1 MQKIAFLILV
11 ILFLFSNVVK
21 ADEGLSLR
29 EIYVI
34 TDVVTPGEIT
44 SGESVSSSKIN
55 QQFKQDTSSLL
66 EYFTGI
72 DNAANGSVSSIPY
85 MHGLNDDRI
94 RISVDGVDLNSA
106 CTSHTDTDLSFI
118 DINDVDYIK
127 VFAGITPVSM
137 GGDSIAGSIKIKTK
151 NPTFSQD
158 DQLIYSTKLK
168 SFYKSNNDEQ
178 GVHFKSSVASSN
190 AYLKYS
196 GSYSQSNNYSSAN
209 DFKGANYGG
218 TSDKSGIRDDEI
230 ASSGYRME
238 NHQLSYGYQ
247 INNHLLEIKFDY
259 QSIPY
264 QGFMN
269 QRMDVVG
276 QHFRPEFINRVD
288 DIVVFHPL
296 GKEQIKSIAKI
307 QLASLR
313 ARLAEKG
320 YKLSLSAAAMDKLA
334 DAGFDPVFGAR
345 PLKRAIQVQVEN
357 PLAHQ
362 LLAGEL
368 IPESTVRI
376 DADDSGLF
384 IVSN

>member
-1 MQKIAFLILV
+1 
-11 ILFLFSNVVK
+11 
-21 ADEGLSLR
+21 
-29 EIYVI
+29 
-34 TDVVTPGEIT
+34 
-44 SGESVSSSKIN
+44 VSSSKIN

-127 VFAGITPVSM
+127 VFAGITPVSV

-178 GVHFKSSVASSN
+178 GVYFKSSVASSN

-209 DFKGANYGG
+209 DFKGTNYGG

-276 QHFRPEFINRVD
+276 QHT
-288 DIVVFHPL
+288 H
-296 GKEQIKSIAKI
+296 KI
-307 QLASLR
+307 QLKDTIFFSW
-313 ARLAEKG
+313 G
-320 YKLSLSAAAMDKLA
+320 KLELQAYHH
-334 DAGFDPVFGAR
+334 
-345 PLKRAIQVQVEN
+345 QVETKMN
-357 PLAHQ
+357 FGKNKNFIYPPMGMGTTAYGMSMTHH
-362 LLAGEL
+362 GY
-368 IPESTVRI
+368 THRI
-376 DADDSGLF
+376 
-384 IVSN
+384 